1 VLPMLVYT
9 YNTTRH
15 SSTKMTPFQVHRRRD
30 EVFKMDRFVK
40 ANLEK
45 TAQEMIRRFAKLPS
59 KKVRPKREAEPLEVG
74 DDVRISTQS
83 QIEVRKDGDIKIKSK
98 LKKRLLTGFTKE
110 TYTILSISTKEDG
123 AVLHTLSG
131 EHRRNYYLRNEL
143 QKVNLEGLIKVG
155 ENKREDLNFGQ
166 GGFDL
171 EGHLQGLS
179 VNEQKESEMT
189 QEELET
195 RYPPLTMKQE
205 RNIRH
210 PHEGKHDS
218 DSEEEV
224 SPRRS
229 DRVRNKPAGPEV
241 IPKKKVNKLISDQ
254 NIEEEDAKN
263 LVDEVKL
270 QNTLKDKRPV
280 GQSALREGLRSKDKL
295 TDEQMAQN
303 LHANLNKHKSV
314 AQVAKAIAKPK
325 KKK

>member
-1 VLPMLVYT
+1 L
-9 YNTTRH
+9 
-15 SSTKMTPFQVHRRRD
+15 K
-30 EVFKMDRFVK
+30 
-40 ANLEK
+40 
-45 TAQEMIRRFAKLPS
+45 
-59 KKVRPKREAEPLEVG
+59 VG

-83 QIEVRKDGDIKIKSK
+83 QIEVRKDGDIKIKSQ
-98 LKKRLLTGFTKE
+98 LKKRQLTGFTRE
-110 TYTILSISTKEDG
+110 TYTILSITTKEDG
-123 AVLHTLSG
+123 AVLHSLSG
-131 EHRRNYYLRNEL
+131 EHRRGYYLRNEL
-143 QKVNLEGLIKVG
+143 QKVDLEGLIKVG
-155 ENKREDLNFGQ
+155 KNKREDLNFGQ

-179 VNEQKESEMT
+179 NNEKKESILT

-195 RYPPLTMKQE
+195 RYPPLTEEQE
-205 RNIRH
+205 RNARY
-210 PHEGKHDS
+210 PPEGKYDTTDDDEDS
-218 DSEEEV
+218 DHEKQVKPKAKPKAKPKV

-241 IPKKKVNKLISDQ
+241 IPKNKVNKLISDQ
-254 NIEEEDAKN
+254 KIEEEDAKN